1 MREEETITF
10 EQVEERLK
18 NKQFKDYT
26 YDDIFDRYVG
36 YGEDY
41 ELAQVEVQ
49 RLFIRHKMIE
59 EFLFVAPRNIITDKE
74 VIEGI
79 LLSDIYAPMGEY
91 RAIRGTLE
99 STEIIEDQELPQG
112 ASWLYL
118 NFRAE
123 QFWNRDNKSWDNFQD
138 GISHNK
144 YRYIYYEDQEK
155 QNKEEIDQNVGQE
168 LAVVVKW
175 QKTDKDYNTLC
186 CILKNIAH

>member
-1 MREEETITF
+1 MTTKTITF

-26 YDDIFDRYVG
+26 YADIFDRYVG
-36 YGEDY
+36 YGEEH

-49 RLFIRHKMIE
+49 RLFIKHGMIE
-59 EFLFVAPRNIITDKE
+59 ELLFVAPRNIITDKE

-79 LLSDIYAPMGEY
+79 LSSNIYAPMGEY
-91 RAIRGTLE
+91 GTIRGTLE

-118 NFRAE
+118 NFKAE

-138 GISHNK
+138 GISHTK
-144 YRYIYYEDQEK
+144 YRYMYYEDQEK
-155 QNKEEIDQNVGQE
+155 IGR
-168 LAVVVKW
+168 
-175 QKTDKDYNTLC
+175 
-186 CILKNIAH
+186 AHV